1 MYYQVDPTGGKGMV
15 EQVGHAVFLREVII
29 NAKVLW
35 ETREKEMMTLGRTGP
50 KQEETIK
57 TELK

>member
-1 MYYQVDPTGGKGMV
+1 
-15 EQVGHAVFLREVII
+15 VII

-35 ETREKEMMTLGRTGP
+35 ETREKEMTTLGRTGP
-50 KQEETIK
+50 KQEETIE